1 MEYLTIKEVSEK
13 WGLGSRIVTLHCSE
27 GRINGATKKGNLWL
41 IPKDAPKPD
50 DRRRRKSHISG
61 EVTDEVFEKDNF
73 KLKDHT
79 QSSFVSSFKSLNVN
93 EALLLRIIEFFPYP
107 IHVYSPDGMMV
118 LTNEACLRVMH
129 IPSKD
134 HIVGKFNVLKDPV
147 IDKWGEEVRAQIE
160 RSFQGEVVHFQ
171 NLNMPIRGI
180 IDRFETG
187 ELCFDSCYQN
197 IICYP
202 IYDDQN
208 RLVYVVHVFVTS
220 RLYDGKE
227 EMVKAKEYIE
237 NHWLEEFDIDELV
250 SVVNLSRYH
259 FTRLFKKHTGMTPY
273 GYYQDVKIRKIK
285 EKLCD
290 KNLSVTQ
297 AFESCGVDY
306 NGNYS
311 KIFKVK
317 VGMTPSQYRAFIT

>member
-1 MEYLTIKEVSEK
+1 VEYLTIKEISKK
-13 WGLGSRIVTLHCSE
+13 WGLGSRIVSLYCSE
-27 GRINGATKKGNLWL
+27 GRIKGATKKGNMWL

-50 DRRRRKSHISG
+50 DGRRKKTRILR
-61 EVTDEVFEKDNF
+61 EIADETFEKEN
-73 KLKDHT
+73 LKSKDDA
-79 QSSFVSSFKSLNVN
+79 QNSFASPFESLSAN
-93 EALLLRIIEFFPYP
+93 ESMLSKIIEFFPYP
-107 IHVYSPDGMMV
+107 IHVYSTDGMMV

-147 IDKWGEEVRAQIE
+147 IDRWGEEVRVKIA
-160 RSFQGEVVHFQ
+160 RSFQGEIVHFQ
-171 NLNMPIRGI
+171 NLYMPIRGI

-187 ELCFDSCYQN
+187 ELCLDSCYQN

-202 IYDDQN
+202 IYDDQD
-208 RLVYVVHVFVTS
+208 RLTYVVHVFVTS
-220 RLYDGKE
+220 KLYDGKE
-227 EMVKAKEYIE
+227 EMVKAKEYID
-237 NHWLEEFDIDELV
+237 NNWLEEFDIDELV

-259 FTRLFKKHTGMTPY
+259 FTRLFKSNTGMTPY

-297 AFESCGVDY
+297 AFTNCGVDY
-306 NGNYS
+306 DGNYS
-311 KIFKVK
+311 RIFKAK
-317 VGMTPSQYRAFIT
+317 VGMTPSQYRISVT